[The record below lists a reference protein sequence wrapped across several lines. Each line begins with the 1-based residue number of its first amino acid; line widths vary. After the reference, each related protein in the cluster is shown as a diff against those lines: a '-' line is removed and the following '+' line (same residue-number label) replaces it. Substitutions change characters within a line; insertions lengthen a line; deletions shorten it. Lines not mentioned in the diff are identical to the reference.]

1 MGNDEE
7 FKTIFSK
14 NLKRYMTLHNMNNVE
29 LSRALNVSESTV
41 GKWLLKKSIPR
52 MGIIEKIALLFNI
65 EKSDLMENKNPDPF
79 GLATSK
85 SIRIPILGSIVA
97 GTPLEAITDIEGYEE
112 ITPRMAAQGSHF
124 ALRVRGDSMAPDI
137 KDGDVV
143 IVRKQSDV
151 DTGDIAIV
159 LVNGCDA
166 TIKQIKKTDTGI
178 MLIGF
183 NVEVYPPHF
192 YTIEEVE
199 HLPVEVLGKVI
210 ESRHKWY

>member
-1 MGNDEE
+1 MGKKQFDQSAFHILER
-7 FKTIFSK
+7 FDFDIGHLFSTA
-14 NLKRYMTLHNMNNVE
+14 LFPILSVC
-29 LSRALNVSESTV
+29 LSRHPA
-41 GKWLLKKSIPR
+41 
-52 MGIIEKIALLFNI
+52 
-65 EKSDLMENKNPDPF
+65 
-79 GLATSK
+79 
-85 SIRIPILGSIVA
+85 
-97 GTPLEAITDIEGYEE
+97 YEE